1 MYVGQMRCTWLP
13 QPGASLWWVTL
24 QGVENQATAPT
35 SPSPSQRYSRVAPLL
50 SRSGRRPP
58 CRPSCYI
65 IHGQVIASTLIGY
78 WPLTMSA
85 GMVYIWGVGAAQ
97 GHRGR
102 GVDAV
107 FLYFTRGLM
116 RWVGGVH
123 CGDMGVMR
131 AEGQARLEPPRN
143 PG

>member
-13 QPGASLWWVTL
+13 QPGASLWWVPL
-24 QGVENQATAPT
+24 QGVDNQATAPT
-35 SPSPSQRYSRVAPLL
+35 SPSTSQRYSRVAPLP

-58 CRPSCYI
+58 CRTLKLYYTWARGCLEADWVLAPDVECR
-65 IHGQVIASTLIGY
+65 HGIYLGCGCSSG
-78 WPLTMSA
+78 P
-85 GMVYIWGVGAAQ
+85 
-97 GHRGR
+97 RGR

-123 CGDMGVMR
+123 CGNMGAMK